1 MRTPRAGKSADRRR
15 NTMLKLFTLENLA
28 AASADAVYKICLSL
42 EEYGLT
48 QENTNGFES
57 YEAMFNA
64 ALYALEDGDDVLLAA
79 ENEDFNAVKHVIF
92 AKLGLDAIASP
103 QIAALLSARYD
114 LMEADFDVDAHCAVP
129 LDSTCHLSEDGLFSG
144 FTVKASAG
152 SLTVLPLDFDRMDAE
167 LASVIRLMFKPEEEL
182 PAVVEAPALNETAI
196 PPLQEEPP
204 AEIDFIEPVTQMLE
218 ALAGA
223 GEKICL
229 VHGPVTDW
237 IFELRDTLLEMEDTV
252 EFAYPQEETEA
263 SAQESASAKLL
274 RQAKQARQVSD
285 AAFGAAISEMYSNET
300 DDTTV
305 YYAYVAVA
313 DRETAKAKRI
323 NTTNPDDLALLLPH
337 CVGVLCDTVCKKLAE
352 AQPQENEP
360 QEPQKKEKKVSK
372 SVIIFAVLVLI
383 AAIATPVVLLKHF
396 VFTEPTSDTQ
406 SSLSTTAKPGALTTV
421 NLGGDTTTTTEPT
434 SGSLPAG
441 NNLTPAEPGASEVS
455 AASTTASAPSTSGT
469 FTFYVFGYGHGV
481 GLSQHGAD
489 YLAKQGWTYAQIL
502 ANYYYGTTLVT
513 GDAYP
518 ATINYAGTD
527 YNTREYLASALETE
541 MGSSF
546 SKEALKAQAVALYT
560 FAKYN
565 NYRLNA
571 DANAYGKT
579 ASTVCTEVVDEVMQ
593 DGLYLAYQGR
603 TALTPFH
610 SISAGKTTSYY
621 NVWGGSQLPYLNGG
635 RPSYGDYEVSDFKS
649 TFTISSD
656 EFKTIAQ
663 TKLGVTLTGDP
674 STWIQIV
681 SHDQAVSSDIGYVST
696 LNIGGKEVTGNEF
709 RGKVMEGK
717 IRSHCFMLQ
726 YTPNA

>member
-1 MRTPRAGKSADRRR
+1 
-15 NTMLKLFTLENLA
+15 MLKLFTLENLA

-48 QENTNGFES
+48 QDNISAFES

-92 AKLGLDAIASP
+92 AKLMLDAIASP
-103 QIAALLSARYD
+103 EIAAQITSHYD

-129 LDSTCHLSEDGLFSG
+129 LNCSVHLSEDGLFSG
-144 FTVKASAG
+144 FTTDAFGG

-167 LASVIRLMFKPEEEL
+167 LASVIRLMFAPEEE
-182 PAVVEAPALNETAI
+182 APAAVPVPELNETAL
-196 PPLQEEPP
+196 PPVHEEAP

-223 GEKICL
+223 QEKICL

-252 EFAYPQEETEA
+252 DFAYPREETEA
-263 SAQESASAKLL
+263 DAQESASARLL

-300 DDTTV
+300 DGNTV
-305 YYAYVAVA
+305 YYAYVAIA

-337 CVGVLCDTVCKKLAE
+337 CVTVLCDTICKKLAAAAPAE
-352 AQPQENEP
+352 TPEEEP
-360 QEPQKKEKKVSK
+360 KKEKKISK
-372 SVIIFAVLVLI
+372 GLVIFAVIVLL
-383 AAIATPVVLLKHF
+383 AAIATPVILLKHF
-396 VFTEPTSDTQ
+396 VFTEPTTDSP
-406 SSLSTTAKPGALTTV
+406 SAMSSTTRSGGVSTVSIADLTS
-421 NLGGDTTTTTEPT
+421 TEPT
-434 SGSLPAG
+434 SGNLPAG
-441 NNLTPAEPGASEVS
+441 NNLTPAEPGASDVS
-455 AASTTASAPSTSGT
+455 AAPTTTSVPSTSGT

-481 GLSQHGAD
+481 GLSQNGAD

-513 GDAYP
+513 GDTYP
-518 ATINYAGTD
+518 PTINYAGTD
-527 YNTREYLASALETE
+527 YNTREYLASALESE
-541 MGSSF
+541 MSGSM

-579 ASTVCTEVVDEVMQ
+579 ASAACTEVVDEVMNE
-593 DGLYLAYQGR
+593 GLYLSYNGK

-635 RPSYGDYEVSDFKS
+635 RPSYGDYEAEGFKS
-649 TFTISSD
+649 TFTISSE

-663 TKLGVTLTGDP
+663 TKLGVTLAGDP
-674 STWIQIV
+674 ATWIRIV
-681 SHDQAVSSDIGYVST
+681 SHDQAISQDIGYVST

-726 YTPNA
+726 YTPTA

>member
-1 MRTPRAGKSADRRR
+1 
-15 NTMLKLFTLENLA
+15 MLKLFTLENLA
-28 AASADAVYKICLSL
+28 AASADAVYKVCLSM
-42 EEYGLT
+42 EEYGLS
-48 QENTNGFES
+48 QENVSAFES

-79 ENEDFNAVKHVIF
+79 EDDDYNAVKHVIF
-92 AKLGLDAIASP
+92 AKLMLDVIASP
-103 QIAALLSARYD
+103 QIAARISASYD

-129 LDSTCHLSEDGLFSG
+129 LDATVHLSDDGLFSG
-144 FTVKASAG
+144 FTLRAEKG
-152 SLTVLPLDFDRMDAE
+152 SLTVLPLDFGRMDAV
-167 LASVIRLMFKPEEEL
+167 LDSVIRLMFAPEPEIPVTAEVF
-182 PAVVEAPALNETAI
+182 PEPEAPIAPATEA
-196 PPLQEEPP
+196 PP
-204 AEIDFIEPVTQMLE
+204 AELDFVEPVTLMLE
-218 ALAGA
+218 ALSGA
-223 GEKICL
+223 QEKLCL

-252 EFAYPQEETEA
+252 EFAYPREETEA
-263 SAQESASAKLL
+263 DAQESASARLL

-285 AAFGAAISEMYSNET
+285 AAFGAAISEMYSNEA
-300 DDTTV
+300 DGNTV
-305 YYAYVAVA
+305 YYAYVAIA
-313 DRETAKAKRI
+313 DRESAKAKRI

-337 CVGVLCDTVCKKLAE
+337 CVTVLCDTICKKLAE
-352 AQPQENEP
+352 TQPQENDQP
-360 QEPQKKEKKVSK
+360 QEEPKKEKKISK
-372 SVIIFAVLVLI
+372 GLIIFAVIVLL
-383 AAIATPVVLLKHF
+383 AAIATPVILLKHF
-396 VFTEPTSDTQ
+396 VFTDE
-406 SSLSTTAKPGALTTV
+406 
-421 NLGGDTTTTTEPT
+421 TTTTAAPLTSTTNPGGVSTVSIADLTSTTQPT
-434 SGSLPAG
+434 SGNLPAD
-441 NNLTPAEPGASEVS
+441 NNLVPAEPGASEVS
-455 AASTTASAPSTSGT
+455 AAPTTAPAPSTSGN

-481 GLSQHGAD
+481 GLSQHGAE
-489 YLAKQGWTYAQIL
+489 YLSKQGWTFAQIL

-513 GDAYP
+513 GDTYP

-565 NYRLNA
+565 GFRLNA

-579 ASTVCTEVVDEVMQ
+579 ASSICTEVVNEVAEQGM
-593 DGLYLAYQGR
+593 YLSYNGK

-610 SISAGKTTSYY
+610 SISAGKTTSYF

-635 RPSYGDYEVSDFKS
+635 RPSYGDYEVDGFKS
-649 TFTISSD
+649 TYTITSE

-674 STWIQIV
+674 ATWIRIV
-681 SHDQAVSSDIGYVST
+681 SHDQAISNDIGYVST

-726 YTPNA
+726 YTPTS

>member
-1 MRTPRAGKSADRRR
+1 
-15 NTMLKLFTLENLA
+15 MLKLFTLENLA

-48 QENTNGFES
+48 QENVGAFES

-64 ALYALEDGDDVLLAA
+64 AIYALEDGDDVLLAA
-79 ENEDFNAVKHVIF
+79 EDEDFNAVKHVTF
-92 AKLGLDAIASP
+92 AKLMLDVIASP
-103 QIAALLSARYD
+103 QIAARISEQYD

-129 LDSTCHLSEDGLFSG
+129 LDCSVHLSEDGLFSG
-144 FTVKASAG
+144 FTVRAFGG
-152 SLTVLPLDFDRMDAE
+152 SLTVLALDFDRMDTE
-167 LASVIRLMFKPEEEL
+167 LASFIRLMYEPEPEPVPEPEEIAPLPEL
-182 PAVVEAPALNETAI
+182 TDGTPQPLPEAAPADN
-196 PPLQEEPP
+196 
-204 AEIDFIEPVTQMLE
+204 DFVEPVTQMLE
-218 ALAGA
+218 ALSDA
-223 GEKICL
+223 EQKICL

-237 IFELRDTLLEMEDTV
+237 IFDLRSILLEMEDTV
-252 EFAYPQEETEA
+252 DFAYPKEETEA
-263 SAQESASAKLL
+263 DAQESASARLL
-274 RQAKQARQVSD
+274 RQAKQARQVSE

-300 DDTTV
+300 DGNTV
-305 YYAYVAVA
+305 YYAYVAIA
-313 DRETAKAKRI
+313 DRDGAKAKRI
-323 NTTNPDDLALLLPH
+323 NTTNPEDLALLLPH
-337 CVGVLCDTVCKKLAE
+337 CVRVLCETVIKKLAAMKPEETPAEPE
-352 AQPQENEP
+352 AKG
-360 QEPQKKEKKVSK
+360 KKASK
-372 SVIIFAVLVLI
+372 GIIIFAVIVLI
-383 AAIATPVVLLKHF
+383 IAVATPIVLLKQF
-396 VFTEPTSDTQ
+396 VFNEPTTDPSASQ
-406 SSLSTTAKPGALTTV
+406 SSTLPGGVSTV
-421 NLGGDTTTTTEPT
+421 SIGGLTTTEPT
-434 SGSLPAG
+434 TSSTMPSE
-441 NNLTPAEPGASEVS
+441 NNLKPAEPGATEVS
-455 AASTTASAPSTSGT
+455 ASSTTAATPSTSGT

-502 ANYYYGTTLVT
+502 ANYYYGTTLVM
-513 GDAYP
+513 GDTYP

-541 MGSSF
+541 MGGSF
-546 SKEALKAQAVALYT
+546 SREALKAQVVALYT

-565 NYRLNA
+565 NFRLNA

-579 ASTVCTEVVDEVMQ
+579 ASSVCTEVVDEVVTQ
-593 DGLYLAYQGR
+593 GLYLAYEGK

-621 NVWGGSQLPYLNGG
+621 NVWGGSQLPYLSGG

-656 EFKTIAQ
+656 EFRTLAQ

-674 STWIQIV
+674 ATWIQIV
-681 SHDQAVSSDIGYVST
+681 SHDQAVSNDIGYVST

-726 YTPNA
+726 YTPTA